1 MKKRSST
8 HRYLYKKWHG
18 FIPTDELGRT
28 YDIHH
33 KDGNHENN
41 SVENLIAI
49 PIQEHYDIHYRN
61 QDYSACALIACRMK
75 MSTNEIS
82 RLTSLAAQ
90 KRVAD
95 GTHHWLTTEHS
106 NNVKE
111 SIKRRVNDG
120 TYHMLGGEIQKDF
133 QLKRVQARL
142 VKWRRVR
149 LLVICLDWPRLLAHQ
164 CLLDQRASVLRHLRH
179 CKSVCFQLIQLNKEQ
194 S

>member
-41 SVENLIAI
+41 SIENLIAI

-95 GTHHWLTTEHS
+95 GTHHWLTAEHS

-133 QLKRVQARL
+133 QLKRSYNKTHQWNGPDHNYDKL
-142 VKWRRVR
+142 KNGTHPSQKEW
-149 LLVICLDWPRLLAHQ
+149 ICP
-164 CLLDQRASVLRHLRH
+164 H
-179 CKSVCFQLIQLNKEQ
+179 CAVTGKGSTNAKRWHFDNCKNKQ
-194 S
+194 G